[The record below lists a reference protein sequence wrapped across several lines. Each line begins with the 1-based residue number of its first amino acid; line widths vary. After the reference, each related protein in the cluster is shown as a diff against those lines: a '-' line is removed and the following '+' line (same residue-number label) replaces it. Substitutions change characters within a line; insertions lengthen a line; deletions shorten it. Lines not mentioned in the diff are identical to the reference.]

1 MSGFSETLSH
11 IVPSRHASSASASSS
26 STASPPAPAYQHLLN
41 LTDDIGLF
49 EHALFE
55 SPRVAHGYCVDDV
68 ARALIVGARE
78 PHPSD
83 ALRGAITTY
92 LTFVDEAITPD
103 GKAHNRRTTRGRWS
117 DEPSTGDWWG
127 RAIWASGIAAT
138 LLPEEQQRDR
148 VRAVAFRAMQQE
160 SPFVRSNV
168 FAVIGAA
175 ELLRQ
180 NPDDDACRAFLERA
194 LAVIPLD
201 QSAHWDWPE
210 KRLTYG
216 NGSYVEAILTA
227 GIALDDDALV
237 GRGLELLVFLLEQET
252 RDGHFSVTGV
262 GGGNPFSTRPQFD
275 QQPIEVAAIADA
287 CMRTLDLTGDLQLLD
302 NVVLA
307 WAWFTGDNDSGVAL
321 YDPVT
326 GAGFDGLEH
335 DGRNQNRGAESTLAA
350 LSTLQ
355 HVRRLRPLLEAN

>member
-1 MSGFSETLSH
+1 MSTLTETLTR
-11 IVPSRHASSASASSS
+11 ILPSRHGTASADI
-26 STASPPAPAYQHLLN
+26 TSPPAPVYQHLLN

-49 EHALFE
+49 EHALFD

-78 PHPSD
+78 PNPSQQ
-83 ALRGAITTY
+83 LREATAKY

-103 GKAHNRRTTRGRWS
+103 GKAHNRRTALGRWS
-117 DEPSTGDWWG
+117 DQPSTGDWWG

-138 LLPEEQQRDR
+138 LLPQEPQRDYA
-148 VRAVAFRAMQQE
+148 RAIAFRAMQQD

-180 NPDDDACRAFLERA
+180 NPEDDASRAFLQRA
-194 LAVIPLD
+194 LTVIPRRP
-201 QSAHWDWPE
+201 SANWDWPE
-210 KRLTYG
+210 ERLTYG

-227 GIALDDDALV
+227 GGALDDDALV

-262 GGGNPFSTRPQFD
+262 GGGDPFSARPQFD

-287 CMRTLDLTGDLQLLD
+287 CMRALDLTGDLQLLD
-302 NVVLA
+302 NVMLA
-307 WAWFTGDNDSGVAL
+307 WAWFAGDNDTGIAL
-321 YDPVT
+321 YDPMT
-326 GAGFDGLEH
+326 GAGFDGLER

-355 HVRRLRPLLEAN
+355 HVRRLQPLLGGRP